1 MVEGRRYEVENKS
14 IRIGKIETLRATSK
28 YKMPQKK
35 IIHGFMFLLAL
46 LLLAQ
51 TVYAQKLKPVV
62 IEGTAEFAAGM
73 EIRLMAYT
81 DLLSYRQEVVATD
94 KIGKDGSF
102 RLSFPTRHIQLVQIA
117 IRTSK
122 AEFYV
127 MPEQTYRFTID
138 MDPQLFQLIDPME
151 YGGFLQIKSE
161 DDTPHDL
168 NYKINRF
175 EYISS
180 DIIDFFAPNIIG
192 DIGKTEFDS
201 ISTNIKMRF
210 PIEYEPTNFYKSY
223 LYYFYAKLE
232 GMLLQKTPDSLYIK
246 YLDNEYV
253 LYDNPAYMSFLSGF
267 YSNYLITSPRIG
279 KELLIHAINEEGNF
293 LSLFNT
299 IGKDPLLV
307 NERLRELAIL
317 INLPELY
324 DEKEFNRKNI
334 LKILDDIRLSSH
346 FVEHRTIA
354 ENLIFQL
361 QQNRAGSTLPDVK
374 LKEIGG
380 SSFRFSDLKGKWV
393 FVQFFNV
400 QCSDCLREMMII
412 KELKAKYGDKIEFVS
427 ISLDFMV
434 SPLLQFKEKYPQF
447 DWHFVHFNNQFTW
460 LDELEVNALPDN
472 ILLNPDGTISRRNGP
487 DITRDLPLFLMRL
500 FAPEEEQI
508 NPLDPHNRN

>member
-1 MVEGRRYEVENKS
+1 MKIKTT
-14 IRIGKIETLRATSK
+14 IRL
-28 YKMPQKK
+28 
-35 IIHGFMFLLAL
+35 IIIALAILLPARG
-46 LLLAQ
+46 AF
-51 TVYAQKLKPVV
+51 AQKMKPVV
-62 IEGTAEFAAGM
+62 IEGKAEFAAGM
-73 EIRLMAYT
+73 EVRLIAYT

-102 RLSFPTRHIQLVQIA
+102 KLSFPTRQIQLVQIA

-127 MPEQTYRFTID
+127 APERTYHFTIN
-138 MDPQLFQLIDPME
+138 MDPKLFQLLDPME
-151 YGGFLQIKSE
+151 YGGFLQIKNE
-161 DDTPHDL
+161 DATPHDL

-175 EYISS
+175 EYTAS
-180 DIIDFFAPNIIG
+180 DIIDYFAPNIIG
-192 DIGKTEFDS
+192 DIGKAEFDS
-201 ISTNIKMRF
+201 ISTNIKERF
-210 PIEYEPTNFYKSY
+210 PIEYDPTNFYKSY
-223 LYYFYAKLE
+223 LYYYYAGLE
-232 GMLLQKTPDSLYIK
+232 SLLLYKTPDSLYAK

-253 LYDNPAYMSFLSGF
+253 LYDNPAYMSFLNGF
-267 YSNYLITSPRIG
+267 YSHYLLSSPRIG
-279 KELLIHAINEEGNF
+279 QAVFEHAINEEGNF
-293 LSLFNT
+293 LSLFNA

-324 DEKEFNRKNI
+324 DKKEFNRKNI

-346 FVEHRTIA
+346 FPEHRMMS
-354 ENLIFQL
+354 ENLLLQL
-361 QQNRAGSTLPDVK
+361 QQNRAGSTLTEVK

-393 FVQFFNV
+393 YVQFFNM
-400 QCSDCLREMMII
+400 DCTDCRREMMII

-427 ISLDFMV
+427 LSLDFMV

-447 DWHFVHFNNQFTW
+447 DWKFAHFNNQFAW
-460 LDELEVNALPDN
+460 LDELGINALPDN
-472 ILLNPDGTISRRNGP
+472 ILLNPDGTIARRNAP
-487 DITRDLPLFLMRL
+487 DITRDLPLFLMRM